1 MDDEETEE
9 KNNFKIVLIGESG
22 VGKTSIIS
30 QYVDQIFDTELNS
43 SIGGSF
49 SSKTLTLSNGKSI
62 KLEIWDTAGQERY
75 RALTKIFYKD
85 ALACVLVFDIT
96 KKNTFEELRNY
107 WIHQVKESAPEDIIL
122 AIAANK
128 SDLIDKEEVDEK
140 ESRQFAEENNALYF
154 TTSAKNSVGINE
166 LFMGIGKKFYKL
178 EDDVKIEKEVNV
190 NSVDKEEKDD
200 INISI
205 RSRTDT
211 VRLRKEIKSEKNDE
225 ENQKGC
231 C

>member
-75 RALTKIFYKD
+75 RALTKIFY
-85 ALACVLVFDIT
+85 FT
-96 KKNTFEELRNY
+96 KML
-107 WIHQVKESAPEDIIL
+107 
-122 AIAANK
+122 
-128 SDLIDKEEVDEK
+128 
-140 ESRQFAEENNALYF
+140 
-154 TTSAKNSVGINE
+154 
-166 LFMGIGKKFYKL
+166 
-178 EDDVKIEKEVNV
+178 
-190 NSVDKEEKDD
+190 
-200 INISI
+200 
-205 RSRTDT
+205 
-211 VRLRKEIKSEKNDE
+211 
-225 ENQKGC
+225 
-231 C
+231 